1 MSYNSLKTAVD
12 TIKDINK
19 AEQQELPLK
28 LQGENIS
35 DLPEDLYNPPNSLRI
50 FLDSFEGPLDLLLYF
65 IKKQNLNPNRNP
77 NRKPMSVW

>member
-1 MSYNSLKTAVD
+1 MD
-12 TIKDINK
+12 IIKDINK

-35 DLPEDLYNPPNSLRI
+35 GQRRFIHPTNSLRI

-65 IKKQNLNPNRNP
+65 IK
-77 NRKPMSVW
+77 